1 MKPQSAK
8 ILGSIS
14 VLIGLVGVALPL
26 SAAFLVPVEQYVAA
40 ALHIPSQVSDAYF
53 PGDLL
58 TYSVLFLPVNI
69 FALIIG
75 LLARRSRLGK
85 AGIII
90 AGVGIC
96 LAIGC
101 GLGVLMVLFWSWLSP
116 PIFPYYFS
124 Q

>member
-26 SAAFLVPVEQYVAA
+26 SAAFLEPVEQYVAA

-53 PGDLL
+53 LGDLL
-58 TYSVLFLPVNI
+58 TYSVLFLPLNI
-69 FALIIG
+69 VALIIG
-75 LLARRSRLGK
+75 ILARRSRLGK

-96 LAIGC
+96 LPIGC
-101 GLGVLMVLFWSWLSP
+101 GLGILMLSFLSWLTPSP
-116 PIFPYYFS
+116 FPYIVY
-124 Q
+124 

>member
-26 SAAFLVPVEQYVAA
+26 SAAFLEPVEQYVAA
-40 ALHIPSQVSDAYF
+40 ALRIPAHISDASF

-58 TYSVLFLPVNI
+58 TYSVLFLPLDI
-69 FALIIG
+69 IALIIG
-75 LLARRSRLGK
+75 ILARRSMVGK

-96 LAIGC
+96 LPIGC
-101 GLGVLMVLFWSWLSP
+101 GLGILMVLFWAWLSP
-116 PIFPYYFS
+116 PIFPVPH
-124 Q
+124 

>member
-14 VLIGLVGVALPL
+14 VLIGLAGVALPL
-26 SAAFLVPVEQYVAA
+26 SAAFLEPVEQYVAA
-40 ALHIPSQVSDAYF
+40 ALRIPAHISDASF

-58 TYSVLFLPVNI
+58 TYSVLFLPLDI
-69 FALIIG
+69 IALIIG
-75 LLARRSRLGK
+75 ILARRSRLGK

-96 LAIGC
+96 LLIGC
-101 GLGVLMVLFWSWLSP
+101 GLGILMLLFLSWLSP
-116 PIFPYYFS
+116 PILPYYMPY
-124 Q
+124 

>member
-14 VLIGLVGVALPL
+14 VLIGLAGVALPL
-26 SAAFLVPVEQYVAA
+26 SAAFLEPVEQYVAA
-40 ALHIPSQVSDAYF
+40 ALRIPAHISDASF

-58 TYSVLFLPVNI
+58 TYSVLFLPLDI
-69 FALIIG
+69 IALIIG
-75 LLARRSRLGK
+75 ILARRSRLSK

-96 LAIGC
+96 LLIGC
-101 GLGVLMVLFWSWLSP
+101 GLGILMLLFLSWLSP
-116 PIFPYYFS
+116 PILPYYMPY
-124 Q
+124 

>member
-14 VLIGLVGVALPL
+14 VLIGLAGVALPL
-26 SAAFLVPVEQYVAA
+26 SAAFLEPVEQYVAA
-40 ALHIPSQVSDAYF
+40 ALRIPARISDANF

-58 TYSVLFLPVNI
+58 TYSVLFLPLSI
-69 FALIIG
+69 TALITGI
-75 LLARRSRLGK
+75 LARRSRLGK

-96 LAIGC
+96 LPIGC

-116 PIFPYYFS
+116 PILPYYFS

>member
-26 SAAFLVPVEQYVAA
+26 SAAFLEPVEQYVAA
-40 ALHIPSQVSDAYF
+40 ALRIPAHISDANF

-69 FALIIG
+69 IALIIG
-75 LLARRSRLGK
+75 ILARRSRLGK

-96 LAIGC
+96 LAVGSA
-101 GLGVLMVLFWSWLSP
+101 LGALMLSFLIWLTP
-116 PIFPYYFS
+116 PVPPYVVY
-124 Q
+124 